1 MINPTTAKLTFA
13 PDNSSDKITAF
24 NLSYGYQGYPYSFG
38 TQIAGDKREVVVE
51 SLTANASFKFKLLA
65 SNDCAPSAWSN
76 EITLT
81 LVSPP
86 TAKVISQ
93 AHQAQQKTAAS
104 TPSPTSTSTPTP
116 TPSPTSTPT
125 SALVS
130 QALSSPSPTTSIASF
145 NFSFS
150 WWYLLFFLLPLIYI
164 FLLYFGST
172 IADDHT
178 LLANITITAEKDGIA
193 YATRTSNR
201 FGFFTNFHLPA
212 GDYQLT
218 INHPAYHFANHTYT
232 LHSTGKWWPLI
243 AHLQVMRD
251 EAGEG

>member
-1 MINPTTAKLTFA
+1 MPTPTPTPQPTPTPTPIPTPTPTPTPSPSPTPTPQPTPTPNPNHPTPAKPKQCHSSTPKAPRLLKAEMINPTTAKLTFA

-76 EITLT
+76 EVTLT

-104 TPSPTSTSTPTP
+104 TSSPTSTSTPAP
-116 TPSPTSTPT
+116 TPSPTSTPK
-125 SALVS
+125 
-130 QALSSPSPTTSIASF
+130 I
-145 NFSFS
+145 
-150 WWYLLFFLLPLIYI
+150 
-164 FLLYFGST
+164 G
-172 IADDHT
+172 
-178 LLANITITAEKDGIA
+178 
-193 YATRTSNR
+193 R
-201 FGFFTNFHLPA
+201 
-212 GDYQLT
+212 
-218 INHPAYHFANHTYT
+218 
-232 LHSTGKWWPLI
+232 
-243 AHLQVMRD
+243 AHV
-251 EAGEG
+251 